1 MSEKVLIC
9 TSKFA
14 ESVRE
19 PLKILEDHNI
29 AFLLNPH
36 KRTLTEDEVIAL
48 GRGCTGI
55 ISGSELL
62 TRRVLE
68 ALPEIRCISRVGVG
82 VDNIDLAY
90 AEKRGICVKNT
101 PDAPTRAVAELT
113 VGLMFDL
120 VRRISIQDREIRKG
134 NWNKILGCQIKDK
147 NVGVIG
153 LGRIGRT
160 VAELL
165 TGLGA
170 SVSGYDLYP
179 NPAWARQHSIEIMD
193 FSAILTESDIV
204 TIHIP
209 FSKGNAPLVGEA
221 EIRKMRSGAFL
232 LNLSRGGIVDEMALY
247 HALKEHRL
255 AGAAVDTFEKEPY
268 QGPLRELDTIILT
281 PHTGSYTAESRSA
294 MELEAVKNL
303 IEALDGS
310 KDTL

>member
-14 ESVRE
+14 ESGRE
-19 PLKILEDHNI
+19 PLKILEDHQVT
-29 AFLLNPH
+29 FLLNPY
-36 KRTLTEDEVIAL
+36 KRTLAEDEVIAL
-48 GRGCTGI
+48 GKGCTGI
-55 ISGSELL
+55 IAGSEPL

-68 ALPEIRCISRVGVG
+68 ALPELRCISRVGVG
-82 VDNIDLAY
+82 VDNIDLAF
-90 AEKRGICVKNT
+90 AEKRGICIKNT

-113 VGLMFDL
+113 VALMFDL
-120 VRRISIQDREIRKG
+120 VRGISMHDREIRKG
-134 NWNKILGCQIKDK
+134 NWNKKLGCQIKDR
-147 NVGVIG
+147 NVGIIG

-165 TGLGA
+165 AGLGA
-170 SVSGYDLYP
+170 RVSGYDLYP
-179 NPAWARQHSIEIMD
+179 DPAWARQHSVEIKD

-209 FSKGNAPLVGEA
+209 FSKGNVPLVGEA
-221 EIRKMRSGAFL
+221 EIGTMRPGAFL
-232 LNLSRGGIVDEMALY
+232 LNLSRGGIVDETALY

-268 QGPLRELDTIILT
+268 HGPLTGLDTIILT
-281 PHTGSYTAESRSA
+281 PHMGSYTAESRSA

-303 IEALDGS
+303 VEALDGS